1 MCIRDSCCLLCKKVR
16 IVCSLL
22 LCISC
27 LLYTS
32 YTIVEIISRCKNVVV
47 NGKDRFRSHIGSR
60 KLAGSLTLP
69 VFMYLPKIRLGLLRN
84 IKWISSSGSH
94 RIQFILQPL
103 ERILRECLTS
113 SWCQGAAS
121 DDQFLITDD
130 DQMCIRDR
138 PCGYQQY
145 HQPVPAGYLLLHRFL
160 SYRRKELLLQHQ
172 GRLLLRSDGY
182 LYVSS

>member
-1 MCIRDSCCLLCKKVR
+1 M
-16 IVCSLL
+16 
-22 LCISC
+22 
-27 LLYTS
+27 S

-130 DQMCIRDR
+130 DRNVMQDM
-138 PCGYQQY
+138 GK
-145 HQPVPAGYLLLHRFL
+145 
-160 SYRRKELLLQHQ
+160 S
-172 GRLLLRSDGY
+172 LRSACDDRLVFSFLVGLCDQFRSGRFDHRHLGIKIIHKMCDPVCFRNICY
-182 LYVSS
+182 MKFLHDSPFS

>member
-1 MCIRDSCCLLCKKVR
+1 M
-16 IVCSLL
+16 
-22 LCISC
+22 
-27 LLYTS
+27 S

-113 SWCQGAAS
+113 SWCQCAAS
-121 DDQFLITDD
+121 YDQFLITDD
-130 DQMCIRDR
+130 NGNIVQDVCKSLGSSCDDRLIFCCLVGFCDQL
-138 PCGYQQY
+138 GS
-145 HQPVPAGYLLLHRFL
+145 G
-160 SYRRKELLLQHQ
+160 
-172 GRLLLRSDGY
+172 
-182 LYVSS
+182 